1 MRQILLVVVVACMFS
16 PRATAQQPE
25 AVPPQQ
31 GAGQP
36 QSQPAAE
43 GSQTAASDSRDPKE
57 ILKRARTIHIRP
69 KPGGAWSGF
78 PSEPLEKKLLENKDF
93 LAMGLVL
100 VKDATSADLLI
111 TLERPT
117 MSWDCSYR
125 MTHEETGVI
134 LGAGKAIAWD
144 CIRAAPDIASQIV
157 KRLKQL
163 REPNPVTPQPAK
175 KEPKEKN

>member
-1 MRQILLVVVVACMFS
+1 MHVFAKS
-16 PRATAQQPE
+16 HGTAT
-25 AVPPQQ
+25 
-31 GAGQP
+31 GG
-36 QSQPAAE
+36 
-43 GSQTAASDSRDPKE
+43 GTAAAGRGAASKPASW
-57 ILKRARTIHIRP
+57 TIHIRP